1 MGLAELDRIT
11 TLLTDYLDVQSRRA
25 EIVASNLANADTPDY
40 KAKKLEFDEYLR
52 DAAREAVAARSAT
65 TPLRQP
71 RAELLKLVEQTDN
84 VPGIDGNNVDT
95 EREMA
100 TLAETGGKF
109 MTGTQLLQM
118 RFRTLRTA
126 IKEGR

>member
-11 TLLTDYLDVQSRRA
+11 NLLTDFLDVQSRRA
-25 EIVASNLANADTPDY
+25 EIVASNLANADTPEY
-40 KAKKLEFDEYLR
+40 KAKRLEFDEYLR
-52 DAAREAVAARSAT
+52 NAVRDAIAPRHAAAGVTNTEA
-65 TPLRQP
+65 LRV
-71 RAELLKLVEQTDN
+71 VEQTEN
-84 VPGIDGNNVDT
+84 VPGIDGNTVDT

-118 RFRTLRTA
+118 RFRTLRAA

>member
-40 KAKKLEFDEYLR
+40 KAKKVEFDEYLR
-52 DAAREAVAARSAT
+52 NAVRAAVAPRNTVQGPAST
-65 TPLRQP
+65 DSLRV
-71 RAELLKLVEQTDN
+71 VEQDDL
-84 VPGIDGNNVDT
+84 VPGIDGNNVST

-118 RFRTLRTA
+118 RFRTLRAA
-126 IKEGR
+126 IKEGRG

>member
-11 TLLTDYLDVQSRRA
+11 TLLTDFLDVQSRRA
-25 EIVASNLANADTPDY
+25 ELVASNLANADTPDY

-52 DAAREAVAARSAT
+52 NAVRAAVA
-65 TPLRQP
+65 P
-71 RAELLKLVEQTDN
+71 RHTAQGRASTDSMRVVEQTDN
-84 VPGIDGNNVDT
+84 VPGLDGNTVDT
-95 EREMA
+95 AREMA

-118 RFRTLRTA
+118 RFRTLRAA